1 MRADAGRP
9 SGQAPW
15 SEVVV
20 ESWEQ
25 LLGALH
31 SNDIIPL
38 QRRQGG
44 HRRSPFMFRGMASAA
59 WPLMTS
65 LERLGT
71 EPESVEQPLLR
82 AFRKYAPTGT
92 FSHRS
97 DWERLSVAQHNGLPT
112 RVLDWTVSPL
122 VAAHFATAE
131 QQHSDRDGVIWCV
144 NADRVR
150 DAVLPTEM
158 SGELH
163 DAQAFIY
170 NVPVLDQSFTSL
182 RDFDS
187 IAERFGD
194 VMIFFEPPSLDAR
207 IQNQFGVLSAM
218 NGAAKSH
225 DAYLREKSSDLP
237 DLVRRVIIHRRAKPE
252 IRDMLDQNNIT
263 ERMLFPGLP
272 GLCDWL
278 RRYYGPV

>member
-1 MRADAGRP
+1 MSSHDDRP
-9 SGQAPW
+9 SIRAPW

-31 SNDIIPL
+31 SPDIIPL

-44 HRRSPFMFRGMASAA
+44 HRRSPFMFRGMANAE
-59 WPLMTS
+59 WQLKTS

-71 EPESVEQPLLR
+71 EPDSVEQPLLR

-131 QQHSDRDGVIWCV
+131 RELSELDGVIWCV

-150 DAVLPTEM
+150 DAVLPEEM
-158 SGELH
+158 TGELH
-163 DAQAFIY
+163 EAQAFIY
-170 NVPVLDQSFTSL
+170 NVPILDRSHPSL
-182 RDFDS
+182 REFDETS
-187 IAERFGD
+187 ERASCPARAGASGWRPCSRRRRGRRD
-194 VMIFFEPPSLDAR
+194 RASGPCDA
-207 IQNQFGVLSAM
+207 
-218 NGAAKSH
+218 
-225 DAYLREKSSDLP
+225 
-237 DLVRRVIIHRRAKPE
+237 
-252 IRDMLDQNNIT
+252 
-263 ERMLFPGLP
+263 
-272 GLCDWL
+272 
-278 RRYYGPV
+278 

>member
-1 MRADAGRP
+1 MTASADQQTGR
-9 SGQAPW
+9 APW

-20 ESWEQ
+20 ESWDQ

-31 SNDIIPL
+31 SPDIIPL

-44 HRRSPFMFRGMASAA
+44 HRRSPFMFRGMASAD
-59 WPLMTS
+59 WQLKTS

-71 EPESVEQPLLR
+71 EPDFVEQPLLR
-82 AFRKYAPTGT
+82 AFQKYAPAGT

-131 QQHSDRDGVIWCV
+131 RELSDLDGVIWCV

-150 DAVLPTEM
+150 DAVLPEEM
-158 SGELH
+158 GRELH
-163 DAQAFIY
+163 EAQAFIY
-170 NVPVLDQSFTSL
+170 NVPVLDRSHPSLGTFDQSS
-182 RDFDS
+182 
-187 IAERFGD
+187 ERYGD

-207 IQNQFGVLSAM
+207 IQNQFGVLSVM
-218 NGAAKSH
+218 NGPAKSH
-225 DAYLREKSSDLP
+225 DLYLREKSSDLP